1 MDVTALASSAT
12 GALPGALNMRALAN
26 ATPAIQRKA
35 VAGQFEAIL
44 LRQFL
49 TDSVGK
55 MMGGEDSAQGSVY
68 GYMLT
73 DSLAQTM
80 AAGGGMGLS
89 KIIEQQLTPRGEPAA
104 AAGAA
109 QGTS

>member
-1 MDVTALASSAT
+1 MDISAIT
-12 GALPGALNMRALAN
+12 STTSALPGALNLRSLSH
-26 ATPAIQRKA
+26 ATPAVQRHA
-35 VAGQFEAIL
+35 VAGQFEAIM

-49 TDSVGK
+49 SDSVGK

-80 AAGGGMGLS
+80 AAGGGLGLT
-89 KIIEQQLTPRGEPAA
+89 KIIEQQLTPRGQPAA
-104 AAGAA
+104 AGVAA
-109 QGTS
+109 QGTP